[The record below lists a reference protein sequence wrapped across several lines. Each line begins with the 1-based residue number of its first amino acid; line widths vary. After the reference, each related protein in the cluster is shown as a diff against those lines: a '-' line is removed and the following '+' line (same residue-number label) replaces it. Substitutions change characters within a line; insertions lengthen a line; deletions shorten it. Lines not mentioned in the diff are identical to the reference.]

1 MFHYASRLSICG
13 AVFNRGLL
21 VPHKD
26 ATKSDMALVE
36 VRWRPSGGRG
46 EYEFVPSDAFLGR
59 QIVID
64 VPSVDGGYVETD
76 VKGYL
81 RDGKP
86 RLRRDRPNDRSMLN
100 VPPLVAAL
108 AWLPAPR
115 REDKG
120 YLKLPLAEK
129 EYVAAS
135 IAFDVKI
142 SGNVAFAR
150 AIELKVLHYEY
161 AIDLSSRMKR
171 IGRVLDQLGGSAAQ
185 AYANEYIAL
194 VQGHLPSARFAE
206 ISELLRGYL
215 LLHPE
220 VDAALDDEDPELSFS
235 APATETSRLD
245 VAALSAEETKR
256 RLVAHYRIDRS
267 RKIRDAKIKAH
278 IADHGRVYCEN
289 CSFDFAKAYP
299 KIGDGF
305 IEVHH
310 KKQLALLMPN
320 EKTFIADLMLLCA
333 NCHRMVHRKRP
344 PHTPEFL
351 AAHTLAKYL

>member
-1 MFHYASRLSICG
+1 M
-13 AVFNRGLL
+13 VQ
-21 VPHKD
+21 VD
-26 ATKSDMALVE
+26 

-46 EYEFVPSDAFLGR
+46 EYEFVPSDAFLGK

-64 VPSVDGGYVETD
+64 TRSVQNGYVETD

-86 RLRRDRPNDRSMLN
+86 RLRRDYPNDRSMLN

-120 YLKLPLAEK
+120 YLKLPLTEK

-135 IAFDVKI
+135 ISFDVRI
-142 SGNVAFAR
+142 SGQVAFAR
-150 AIELKVLHYEY
+150 PMELKVLHYEY
-161 AIDLSSRMKR
+161 AIDLDSRMR
-171 IGRVLDQLGGSAAQ
+171 RVGQILGQLGGSTAQ
-185 AYANEYIAL
+185 AYAAEYIAL
-194 VQGHLPSARFAE
+194 VQGHLASARLAE
-206 ISELLRGYL
+206 LSELLRGYL

-220 VDAALDDEDPELSFS
+220 IDADIDEGDPEPTFS
-235 APATETSRLD
+235 VPAIEPSKLD
-245 VAALSAEETKR
+245 IATLSAEETRR
-256 RLVAHYRIDRS
+256 RLVAHHKIDRS
-267 RKIRDAKIKAH
+267 RKLRQAKIQAH
-278 IADHGRVYCEN
+278 IADHGTVFCEN
-289 CSFDFAKAYP
+289 CTFDFAKVYP
-299 KIGDGF
+299 KLGDGF

-320 EKTFIADLMLLCA
+320 EKTFISDLMLLCA

-344 PHTPEFL
+344 PHSPEHL
-351 AAHTLAKYL
+351 AAHTVVGLS